1 MCEAEW
7 ILFVVVQILDLAG
20 RVKGGSDDDAPPE
33 PEQLLDQS
41 MDASIRSVSSDSDD
55 FDHALNDDKND
66 LLAHKKGKSGIAK
79 TKSRCATLCCITDY
93 LHYERAEVV
102 TVRDILVS
110 GEPDMLVRLFIQ
122 TKADNHEIHNQ
133 TLKEYMDEKLRWLK
147 AHNLDWIVSG
157 TIRDYAEWPSP
168 RDEKSQ
174 KKSKEAKVRI
184 FMGPTSTSSTSG
196 SAESPWTPESVK
208 SRAPPPP
215 SSRFDDYEHSGKDAA
230 EETLIKQQHT
240 SMTMLYNRYLRPSYV
255 SLHVLDMEIV
265 KLERMI
271 YNRKEIQSKVLFFVL
286 GLAWSPFSW
295 WLLDYNDIDE
305 VVVHW
310 RDGSS

>member
-1 MCEAEW
+1 M
-7 ILFVVVQILDLAG
+7 
-20 RVKGGSDDDAPPE
+20 
-33 PEQLLDQS
+33 
-41 MDASIRSVSSDSDD
+41 
-55 FDHALNDDKND
+55 
-66 LLAHKKGKSGIAK
+66 
-79 TKSRCATLCCITDY
+79 
-93 LHYERAEVV
+93 
-102 TVRDILVS
+102 
-110 GEPDMLVRLFIQ
+110 
-122 TKADNHEIHNQ
+122 
-133 TLKEYMDEKLRWLK
+133 
-147 AHNLDWIVSG
+147 SG